1 MITIK
6 NNMFHLATANT
17 SYIFFINSLGLAEH
31 LYYGKRLRNPE
42 YDIPSL
48 REKHVGPRV
57 NETSL
62 TPDDLTIQPGN
73 LMSEFSTEDK
83 GDYRTPSIAV
93 STGRKKL
100 RTLDLRFSG
109 YTSFTGIQRFSSPLF
124 QALGSDQNTCGVS
137 LEFRDPVAG
146 VKATFLYTLFDD
158 SDVITRRVV
167 IENISSEP
175 MTLRSAYSLQLDL
188 PGHDYELITF
198 TGAQLRERKETR
210 QTITYGK
217 YVNESRRGA
226 SSAEANPGIIL
237 KSIHDGQ
244 CYMTNL
250 IYSGSHREVVEV
262 NQFGKTHVLSGINDD
277 TFEADLAPNSAFET
291 PEAIMLYSHLGLD
304 DLADKSHRFIR
315 EHIQRGPWKDRLR
328 PVAFNTWEAVHFD
341 FEERKLSG
349 LIKQAAE
356 LGIEVFVL
364 DDGWFGARND
374 DPSSLGDW
382 QVNTLKIPGG
392 LATVSKECHRRGMMF
407 GLWLEPEMVSLN
419 SYLYRKHPDWMLGDP
434 SRKSHAVSRN
444 QYFLDITRDDVQ
456 DYLISTMKHLI
467 QNANVDYI
475 KWDMN
480 RHLSDMYSA
489 NPEIMNMGEYQ
500 HRYILALYRI
510 QKSLA
515 VTFPNLF
522 IENCASGGARFDLG
536 MLCYGS
542 AIWTSDCS
550 DPIERIPIIEG
561 TSMLYPLSVCGTS
574 VSTSPNYATFR
585 STDLETRFAVAL
597 FGVLNYSIDI
607 MKFSDREKAAVKD
620 QVEFYRQYRQILQ
633 FGIFRKEVRGNITV
647 WSAASPDRSVIL
659 VLYVQTLM
667 RSNCED
673 DILTVSQ
680 ADENF
685 VYRVVRRDDQA
696 PVWDIGSDVSKY
708 KKEEES
714 YEVTG
719 DTLKWAGIKLSD
731 KCSGSGYR
739 NGMRVMPD
747 FSSRVYII
755 KKI

>member
-1 MITIK
+1 
-6 NNMFHLATANT
+6 
-17 SYIFFINSLGLAEH
+17 
-31 LYYGKRLRNPE
+31 
-42 YDIPSL
+42 
-48 REKHVGPRV
+48 
-57 NETSL
+57 
-62 TPDDLTIQPGN
+62 
-73 LMSEFSTEDK
+73 
-83 GDYRTPSIAV
+83 
-93 STGRKKL
+93 
-100 RTLDLRFSG
+100 
-109 YTSFTGIQRFSSPLF
+109 
-124 QALGSDQNTCGVS
+124 
-137 LEFRDPVAG
+137 
-146 VKATFLYTLFDD
+146 
-158 SDVITRRVV
+158 
-167 IENISSEP
+167 
-175 MTLRSAYSLQLDL
+175 
-188 PGHDYELITF
+188 
-198 TGAQLRERKETR
+198 
-210 QTITYGK
+210 
-217 YVNESRRGA
+217 
-226 SSAEANPGIIL
+226 
-237 KSIHDGQ
+237 
-244 CYMTNL
+244 
-250 IYSGSHREVVEV
+250 
-262 NQFGKTHVLSGINDD
+262 
-277 TFEADLAPNSAFET
+277 
-291 PEAIMLYSHLGLD
+291 
-304 DLADKSHRFIR
+304 
-315 EHIQRGPWKDRLR
+315 
-328 PVAFNTWEAVHFD
+328 
-341 FEERKLSG
+341 
-349 LIKQAAE
+349 
-356 LGIEVFVL
+356 
-364 DDGWFGARND
+364 
-374 DPSSLGDW
+374 
-382 QVNTLKIPGG
+382 
-392 LATVSKECHRRGMMF
+392 
-407 GLWLEPEMVSLN
+407 
-419 SYLYRKHPDWMLGDP
+419 
-434 SRKSHAVSRN
+434 
-444 QYFLDITRDDVQ
+444 
-456 DYLISTMKHLI
+456 
-467 QNANVDYI
+467 
-475 KWDMN
+475 
-480 RHLSDMYSA
+480 
-489 NPEIMNMGEYQ
+489 MNMGEYQ